1 MLRKHSGKLANL
13 LAIPINF
20 IINKLISA
28 KIITFD
34 DREEIKSLP
43 KSRDRALFV
52 LNLVAKSLQ
61 DGITEYFDLL
71 LEIMGECGGP
81 VAKIANK
88 IKKNNN

>member
-1 MLRKHSGKLANL
+1 MLRKHSDELANIL
-13 LAIPINF
+13 PVNN

-34 DREEIKSLP
+34 DGEEIKSLP
-43 KSRDRALFV
+43 KSRDRASFV

-61 DGITEYFDLL
+61 AGITDDFDSL
-71 LEIMGECGGP
+71 LEIMDEYGGA

-88 IKKNNN
+88 IRKNNN